1 MGWGRG
7 VQGARRV
14 RVSASGRD
22 WGILVRPR
30 SRLVSAGIA
39 ALAAGFVLGLKAEP
53 PGIAAFATVF
63 PAGLDFRPSFESQ
76 TPATQGFQLASLEMV
91 PVSGSALDDK
101 EVGSDSAASRI
112 SDSFDLFLDRR
123 QASFAERRLSFKERF
138 AAATVRIGL
147 EPEDTN
153 EASPSAVL
161 PAPDPG
167 RPATRLAVRESTPDR
182 TPAASSSPG
191 ASKKRRAAETPND
204 LEADSRTAIY
214 DITAHTV
221 YLPNGKRL
229 EAHSGLGSFMDDVR
243 YVNAKARGPTP
254 PNVYALTMREQLFHG
269 VRAIRL
275 NPVGGGDMYGRDGML
290 AHTYMLGPNGQSNGC
305 VSFSDYSAFLNAYL
319 NGEIDR
325 LVVVEHLGTP
335 PDPQTPSGWLADR
348 VKAFFVRS

>member
-1 MGWGRG
+1 M
-7 VQGARRV
+7 QGARRV
-14 RVSASGRD
+14 RVNESGRD

-63 PAGLDFRPSFESQ
+63 PAGLDFRASVESQ

-91 PVSGSALDDK
+91 PVSGSALDG
-101 EVGSDSAASRI
+101 EEMRSDSAASRI

-138 AAATVRIGL
+138 AAAAVRIGI
-147 EPEDTN
+147 EPAEADEL
-153 EASPSAVL
+153 EASPVL
-161 PAPDPG
+161 PVPDPG
-167 RPATRLAVRESTPDR
+167 RPATRLAIRESTPDR

-191 ASKKRRAAETPND
+191 ASKRKRVAETSND
-204 LEADSRTAIY
+204 LESDNSRTAIY

-229 EAHSGLGSFMDDVR
+229 EAHSGLGGYMDDPR
-243 YVNAKARGPTP
+243 YVNAKSRGPTP
-254 PNVYALTMREQLFHG
+254 PNVYTLTMREQLFHG

-275 NPVGGGDMYGRDGML
+275 NPVGGGEMYGRDGML
-290 AHTYMLGPNGQSNGC
+290 AHTYMLGANGQSNGC

-325 LVVVEHLGTP
+325 LVVVERLGSP
-335 PDPQTPSGWLADR
+335 PDPQSPSGWLADR
-348 VKAFFVRS
+348 VKAFFTRS

>member
-1 MGWGRG
+1 
-7 VQGARRV
+7 
-14 RVSASGRD
+14 
-22 WGILVRPR
+22 
-30 SRLVSAGIA
+30 LVSAGIA
-39 ALAAGFVLGLKAEP
+39 ALAAGFLLGLKAELP
-53 PGIAAFATVF
+53 TISAFATVF
-63 PAGLDFRPSFESQ
+63 PESLDFRASLETQ
-76 TPATQGFQLASLEMV
+76 TPAASGFQLASLEMV
-91 PVSGSALDDK
+91 PISLSPTGREELR
-101 EVGSDSAASRI
+101 SDSAGSRI
-112 SDSFDLFLDRR
+112 SDSFDLFLDQR
-123 QASFAERRLSFKERF
+123 QASFAERRLSFEDRF

-161 PAPDPG
+161 PPPDPG

-254 PNVYALTMREQLFHG
+254 PNVYALTVREQLFHG

-325 LVVVEHLGTP
+325 LVVVEHLGSP
-335 PDPQTPSGWLADR
+335 PDPQSPSGWLAER
-348 VKAFFVRS
+348 VKAFFIRS